1 MHLTKQKGTLISY
14 CQTKNES
21 SIVNAMYSLQVYE
34 SESDYIKCLIDYLAE
49 WRWMAGINNQQTE
62 DELAQELVMLAKFVS
77 ENYPI
82 MKREEFKLAVSM
94 SLTNMLDVDVRT
106 FNTFSPMYVSR
117 ILNSYLEQKRKV
129 VKEVRERKD
138 SDDLKK
144 DLGKQPTQQEKMD
157 SMVELIT
164 YLYDGYKEVGEVKDY
179 FNTLYNYLKR
189 TNKISIPKQQVD
201 EAMQY
206 GKLKAIKY
214 EPSTYEKLFEK
225 KESDNSSIEKRYA
238 RNYCIQKL
246 FDVIGLDGMI
256 AKVELKDF

>member
-1 MHLTKQKGTLISY
+1 MPLTKRRDILINY
-14 CQTKNES
+14 CQSKTELDVVK
-21 SIVNAMYSLQVYE
+21 AMYSVQQYE
-34 SESDYIKCLIDYLAE
+34 SESDYIKNLIDYLAE

-106 FNTFSPMYVSR
+106 FNTFSPMYISR
-117 ILNSYLEQKRKV
+117 ILNSYLDHKRKI
-129 VKEVRERKD
+129 VKDVNERKD
-138 SDDLKK
+138 NHDLKK
-144 DLGKQPTQQEKMD
+144 ELEKQPSQQEKMD

-164 YLYDGYKEVGEVKDY
+164 YLYNEYKEVGEVKDY

-189 TNKISIPKQQVD
+189 TNKIKIPKEQVD

-206 GKLKAIKY
+206 GKTKAIKY
-214 EPSTYEKLFEK
+214 EPTTYEKLFEK
-225 KESDNSSIEKRYA
+225 KVSDNS
-238 RNYCIQKL
+238 
-246 FDVIGLDGMI
+246 
-256 AKVELKDF
+256 